1 MNWGYLTFPSSSRG
15 ILSSSSSHSSSV
27 ISTPNLKQTAVSS
40 TSWRSSH
47 LGQQYPQYPE
57 HMAAINSLLLLRS
70 SRSRAPREY
79 QRLIR
84 VLIASAFSKKE
95 ILPESPGIGEA
106 QKQKYQHIELCAIV
120 LYKKVIHYTKTLV
133 LLKLVNSERLFI
145 WTVQHERKWRE
156 KLSFRETASQCFW
169 KAFHNGFKDILH
181 TNIQKCQ
188 CLFISKNVFSPLQ
201 DNQNIILEILA

>member
-1 MNWGYLTFPSSSRG
+1 MNRGYVTFPSSSRG
-15 ILSSSSSHSSSV
+15 ILSSGSSNSSSV

-40 TSWRSSH
+40 TGWRSSH

-95 ILPESPGIGEA
+95 ILPQSPGIGEA

-120 LYKKVIHYTKTLV
+120 LYKK
-133 LLKLVNSERLFI
+133 LFI
-145 WTVQHERKWRE
+145 TLKHWYCLNQLTLKGFSFGLFSMKENVE
-156 KLSFRETASQCFW
+156 KNCLFGETASQCFW
-169 KAFHNGFKDILH
+169 KAFHKGFKDILH
-181 TNIQKCQ
+181 TNI
-188 CLFISKNVFSPLQ
+188 
-201 DNQNIILEILA
+201 